1 MIRVE
6 AGFVVVPAY
15 GGAEIYIPQG
25 HFVKIV
31 DLAGMQIGDVAIV
44 ARGPEFEHFSQAAT
58 RNINRSVYVGQG
70 STLYS
75 NSGREMARI
84 VLDQCNANDIVGYPC
99 DDARYRNDFFTEGH
113 SSCRSN
119 LAGLLAGRGYS
130 IDDVPDP
137 FNVFMNTRV
146 YENRRTVTEVPVSTA
161 GDFVIL
167 EALMDICVSVSACP
181 QDMYP
186 ANGYEITD
194 MLLERVGRLGTP

>member
-44 ARGPEFEHFSQAAT
+44 AQGPGFEYFSQAAT

-84 VLDQCNANDIVGYPC
+84 VLDQ
-99 DDARYRNDFFTEGH
+99 
-113 SSCRSN
+113 
-119 LAGLLAGRGYS
+119 
-130 IDDVPDP
+130 
-137 FNVFMNTRV
+137 
-146 YENRRTVTEVPVSTA
+146 
-161 GDFVIL
+161 
-167 EALMDICVSVSACP
+167 
-181 QDMYP
+181 
-186 ANGYEITD
+186 
-194 MLLERVGRLGTP
+194 